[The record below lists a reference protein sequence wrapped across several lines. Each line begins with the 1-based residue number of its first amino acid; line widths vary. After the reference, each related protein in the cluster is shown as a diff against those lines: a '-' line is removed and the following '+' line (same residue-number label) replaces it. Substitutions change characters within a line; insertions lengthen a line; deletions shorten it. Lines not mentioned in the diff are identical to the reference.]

1 MQLNT
6 GDCKRFA
13 LQLILVCSKCHLEFG
28 STFSSLVL
36 DIGTN
41 PQPFTINDIMVL
53 LVNHSGLGYIAVKHF
68 CGVFGIPAMH
78 LNTFQLKEKVIA
90 ETVAVANVVLQ
101 QSANIV
107 SAMHHATN
115 MVDEE
120 DSPACITINF
130 DGMWQKRE
138 SFTL

>member
-1 MQLNT
+1 M
-6 GDCKRFA
+6 
-13 LQLILVCSKCHLEFG
+13 
-28 STFSSLVL
+28 
-36 DIGTN
+36 
-41 PQPFTINDIMVL
+41 
-53 LVNHSGLGYIAVKHF
+53 KHF

-107 SAMHHATN
+107 SSMHHATN

-120 DSPACITINF
+120 DSPAYITINF